1 VKVILVSFKIENISK
16 LKSRDDNFF
25 ILKSEFSEALKES
38 KITYALVLKE
48 VEEKNPKILKKIG
61 TIA

>member
-25 ILKSEFSEALKES
+25 ILKSEFSETLKES
-38 KITYALVLKE
+38 KITYAFVLKE